1 MSSLE
6 FDAGMV
12 YEAPPEKREDPE
24 FEAKLLVFKLILCPD
39 QFPLS
44 DLARLQELLE
54 ELDQ

>member
-6 FDAGMV
+6 FDASMV
-12 YEAPPEKREDPE
+12 YEAPPEKREDPKL
-24 FEAKLLVFKLILCPD
+24 EAKILVFKLILCPD

-54 ELDQ
+54 ELNQ

>member
-24 FEAKLLVFKLILCPD
+24 FEAKLLVFKMVLCPD
-39 QFPLS
+39 QFLLS

-54 ELDQ
+54 ELNQ